1 MESPALTKDMV
12 PYPEQK
18 VVVEKKGH
26 STTTLVLTSV
36 SVSVIVALICVVA
49 FLLYEMNDLKK
60 TRAVA
65 VPVAPSAQYVQPPV
79 QYVPESY
86 RSYHRPVIH
95 DRDRDINM
103 SSPILGDVSVVRNRH
118 KTKDYPVVP
127 PKTVQETAI
136 PQQVTPYHQTYDT
149 PPGVD
154 LPDRPQ
160 DIP

>member
-1 MESPALTKDMV
+1 MESHKLTKDIV

-103 SSPILGDVSVVRNRH
+103 SSPISGNVPVVKKRH
-118 KTKDYPVVP
+118 TKSYPVVP
-127 PKTVQETAI
+127 PNTVQENI
-136 PQQVTPYHQTYDT
+136 SSQPVMPYHQTYDT